1 MNRDLSPLQE
11 GTEDIR
17 KAAGNVLTTG
27 TGALRDTTG
36 LVKNTTGKSFKIANQ
51 TIDTTGALSESG
63 LKAASGLGVA
73 ALGTTTDVGVS
84 ALDTTRDIGNAGAKT
99 ASQISVSALE
109 TVGDGAKG
117 TFSGISRLGNIIGKT
132 GKATLERKQIRD
144 EGARERSADN
154 TKYRQEKKTAENKQL
169 IEYKRKTDTELRNAR
184 NIIMRNCYDQIREKN
199 PNYPFNKVEKHCER
213 MANCKTL
220 GRKTTEFRMKDLFK
234 NANNECSKLKKK
246 MGNKVNDEDWLNNKW
261 DYEWNYTPERQIE
274 EPMPIAAAAAGGKYT
289 RKNIHKKHKKHKK
302 THKARTSKHNK
313 SKKTGRK
320 PMRKTRNHKNKH
332 HQNKPKKH

>member
-1 MNRDLSPLQE
+1 MNGGLSALKQ
-11 GTEDIR
+11 GKQDITE
-17 KAAGNVLTTG
+17 AAGNVFTTG

-36 LVKNTTGKSFKIANQ
+36 VAKKATDKSFKIANQ

-84 ALDTTRDIGNAGAKT
+84 ALDTTRDIGNAGVKT
-99 ASQISVSALE
+99 ASQISVGALK

-184 NIIMRNCYDQIREKN
+184 NYIRKRCSQDMNSIPLSE
-199 PNYPFNKVEKHCER
+199 NYPFKKREKHCKQ
-213 MANCKTL
+213 MANCKIYGKKNDDDYVTL
-220 GRKTTEFRMKDLFK
+220 FRSK
-234 NANNECSKLKKK
+234 NCSELKNK
-246 MGNKVNDEDWLNNKW
+246 MGNKVNNKDWLNNKW
-261 DYEWNYTPERQIE
+261 ENEWNYTPERQIE
-274 EPMPIAAAAAGGKYT
+274 AATGGKYT